1 MARKQS
7 AGAARAH
14 KESFF
19 CSECGN
25 ESPKWFG
32 RCPQCGAWN
41 TAVEAPAAD
50 TGGTRSA
57 GRRGGARA
65 GYAGASAAA
74 PPQRL
79 GEIEGSAEDRWR
91 TGIGELD
98 RVLGGGLVPGS
109 LVLIGG
115 DPGIGKSTLALEM
128 AAALGAGGRTILYV
142 SGEESP
148 RQTRMR
154 AERIALQGRGE
165 NLWIHSEVDLEA
177 IEAEVERLTPAL
189 LVIDSIQTLSTAA
202 IEAAPGSVSQVREC
216 GLRLL
221 RLAKERSLPILLI
234 GHVTKD
240 GSVAGPRTLEH
251 MVDAVL
257 YLEGE
262 SHHGYRILSAAKNR
276 FGSTHEIGVFEMR
289 GDGLIEVVNPSERL
303 LRDRGEPVPGSA
315 IVATIE
321 GTRPLLVEVQ
331 ALVAPTHFA
340 NPQRVA
346 QGIDPKRL
354 AVVIAVLEKRASL
367 SLAGADIFVNVAGG
381 IRLDEPAADLGLA
394 LALASSFRDRPLP
407 PDRMAVG
414 EVGLGGELRPVPHL
428 ARRLAEARRLGFRSA
443 VVPKRSLEPKSDEAA
458 SSGRDA
464 ASDAAAGRDALT
476 LVTAATLAEAIE
488 RALGG

>member
-1 MARKQS
+1 MAKKQP
-7 AGAARAH
+7 GAARAP
-14 KESFF
+14 KDSFF

-32 RCPQCGAWN
+32 RCPHCGAWN
-41 TAVEAPAAD
+41 SAVEAPSSGARPGAGVRP
-50 TGGTRSA
+50 GGA
-57 GRRGGARA
+57 GRRPGTGGHPAA
-65 GYAGASAAA
+65 ASAPLRFA
-74 PPQRL
+74 
-79 GEIEGSAEDRWR
+79 EIEGAAEDRWR

-128 AAALGAGGRTILYV
+128 ADALGAAGRSVLYV
-142 SGEESP
+142 TGEESP
-148 RQTRMR
+148 RQAKMR
-154 AERIALQGRGE
+154 AERIALKGRGE
-165 NLWIHSEVDLEA
+165 NLWIHAEVDLDA
-177 IEAEVERLTPAL
+177 IEAEIDRLTPGL
-189 LVIDSIQTLSTAA
+189 VVIDSIQTLSIGALD
-202 IEAAPGSVSQVREC
+202 AAPGSVSQVREC

-240 GSVAGPRTLEH
+240 GAVAGPRTLEH

-257 YLEGE
+257 YLEGD

-289 GDGLIEVVNPSERL
+289 GDGLVEVENPSERL
-303 LRDRGEPVPGSA
+303 LRDRGEPAPGSA
-315 IVATIE
+315 IVAAIE

-340 NPQRVA
+340 NPQRVS
-346 QGIDPKRL
+346 QGVDPRRL
-354 AVVIAVLEKRASL
+354 SVVIAVLEKRASL
-367 SLAGADIFVNVAGG
+367 SLAGADVFVNVAGG

-407 PDRMAVG
+407 PDRLAVG
-414 EVGLGGELRPVPHL
+414 EVGLGGELRPVPQL
-428 ARRLAEARRLGFRSA
+428 PRRLAEARRLGFHSA
-443 VVPKRSLEPKSDEAA
+443 VVPKRALAPEANVGGMTLLAA
-458 SSGRDA
+458 S
-464 ASDAAAGRDALT
+464 
-476 LVTAATLAEAIE
+476 TLAEAIE
-488 RALGG
+488 RSLGG